1 MALDRED
8 IPSYLLTV
16 MATDNGTPSRNSTA
30 TISVTIIVGL
40 TLVFTDH
47 NCMFA
52 FYSAQDVNDEEPIF
66 SPAFRNTS
74 IDEDSREGTPVL
86 RITAMDADTLPN
98 AMLRYS
104 LSVAG
109 ETAEASLYLTVDEFP
124 KFHRPI

>member
-30 TISVTIIVGL
+30 TISVTITVGL

-52 FYSAQDVNDEEPIF
+52 FYPPQDVNDEEPIF

-74 IDEDSREGTPVL
+74 IDEDSREGTMVL
-86 RITAMDADTLPN
+86 QVTAMDADTPPN
-98 AMLRYS
+98 AMLHYS

-109 ETAEASLYLTVDEFP
+109 EAAEASLHLTVDEFL